1 MDTRGG
7 TSFGFF
13 AKQYKGSY
21 ISYVITFFFYFLAM
35 ALFSSVLSVYLTGIG
50 KSATEMSFIV
60 SAGACSPLWSSRS
73 SGT

>member
-1 MDTRGG
+1 MD
-7 TSFGFF
+7 SF

-60 SAGACSPLWSSRS
+60 SAGGLFSFVVIRVI
-73 SGT
+73 GY